1 MMEEIDLYG
10 DGVFIPSLLV
20 WMVFAFVVLLLLRRV
35 LTALGVYTY
44 VWHRPLFD
52 IALYVITVGVVIAT
66 ARTLK

>member
-10 DGVFIPSLLV
+10 VCLPSLLV

>member
-1 MMEEIDLYG
+1 MMEEIDLY
-10 DGVFIPSLLV
+10 GVFIPSLLV

-52 IALYVITVGVVIAT
+52 IALYVITVGIVIAT

>member
-10 DGVFIPSLLV
+10 VFLPSLLV
-20 WMVFAFVVLLLLRRV
+20 WMVFAFMILLLLRRV

-66 ARTLK
+66 ARTLE

>member
-10 DGVFIPSLLV
+10 VFLPSLLV

-52 IALYVITVGVVIAT
+52 IALYVIMVGVVIAT